1 MIHSIKVL
9 SDLIQIQSY
18 SGDEAQRVNYL
29 EKLIA
34 AEGIPTQKHLNNL
47 WCVNKHFETGK
58 FTILLNSHTDT
69 VKPNKGYTRDP
80 LKAEIID
87 GKLFGLGSNDAGGP
101 LVSLLAVFC
110 ELYAEQLPFNL
121 VFAASAEEE
130 ISGKNG
136 VAALWSHLPK
146 IDLALVGEPTKMELA
161 VAERGLMVLDCVAKG
176 KAGHAARNEG
186 VNAIYEAIKDIQWF
200 TTQQFPKVSKVLGS
214 VKMSVTMIESG
225 SQHNVVPAECKFVV
239 DVRVPDTYLNE
250 ELLQL
255 IKENVSCEVAARSTR
270 LNSSGLPEGHPL
282 FAVAKTLSIPTYG
295 SPTTSDQSLMPCV
308 SVKIGPGDS
317 ARSHMAD
324 EYIFVD
330 ELEKA
335 PARYKEILLGLGS
348 KL

>member
-1 MIHSIKVL
+1 MNPLQIL
-9 SDLIQIQSY
+9 SDLIQIPAF
-18 SGDEAQRVNYL
+18 SGEENLRVTYL
-29 EKLIA
+29 EKVLNDQ
-34 AEGIPTQKHLNNL
+34 GISTKKHLNNL
-47 WCVNKHFETGK
+47 WCVNQHFSESK

-69 VKPNKGYTRDP
+69 VKPNKGYTREP
-80 LKAEIID
+80 HVAEVID

-101 LVSLLAVFC
+101 LISLMTVFC
-110 ELYAEQLPFNL
+110 ELYAENLPFNL
-121 VFAASAEEE
+121 VFAATAEEE

-136 VAALWSHLPK
+136 IAALWPSLPK
-146 IDLALVGEPTKMELA
+146 IDLAIVGEPTKMELA

-186 VNAIYEAIKDIQWF
+186 INAIYEALKDIKWF
-200 TTQQFPKVSKVLGS
+200 KTHQFPKVSEVLGP
-214 VKMSVTMIESG
+214 VKMSVTVIEAG

-239 DVRVPDTYLNE
+239 DVRVPDTYSNE

-255 IKENVSCEVAARSTR
+255 IKESVLCEVTARSTR

-282 FAVAKTLSIPTYG
+282 FKVAEQLNIPTYG
-295 SPTTSDQSLMPCV
+295 SPTTSDQSLMPCI

-330 ELEKA
+330 ELQKA
-335 PARYKEILLGLGS
+335 PAQYKEILLAFG
-348 KL
+348 KLI

>member
-1 MIHSIKVL
+1 MNPLQILI
-9 SDLIQIQSY
+9 DLIQIPAF
-18 SGDEAQRVNYL
+18 SGEENLRVSYL
-29 EKLIA
+29 EKVLNDQ
-34 AEGIPTQKHLNNL
+34 GIVTNKHLNNL
-47 WCVNKHFETGK
+47 WCVNQHFSEGK

-69 VKPNKGYTRDP
+69 VKPNKGYTREP
-80 LKAEIID
+80 HVAEVID

-101 LVSLLAVFC
+101 LISLMTVFC
-110 ELYAEQLPFNL
+110 ELYAENLPFNL
-121 VFAASAEEE
+121 VFAATAEEE

-136 VAALWSHLPK
+136 IAALWPSLPK
-146 IDLALVGEPTKMELA
+146 IDLAIVGEPTKMELA

-186 VNAIYEAIKDIQWF
+186 INAIYEALKDIKWF
-200 TTQQFPKVSKVLGS
+200 KTHQFPKVSEVLGP
-214 VKMSVTMIESG
+214 VKMSVTVIEAG

-239 DVRVPDTYLNE
+239 DVRVPDTYSNE

-255 IKENVSCEVAARSTR
+255 IKESVLCEVTARSTR

-282 FAVAKTLSIPTYG
+282 FKVAEQLNIPTYG
-295 SPTTSDQSLMPCV
+295 SPTTSDQSLMPCI

-330 ELEKA
+330 ELQKA
-335 PARYKEILLGLGS
+335 PARYKEILLAFG
-348 KL
+348 KLI

>member
-1 MIHSIKVL
+1 MNPLQILI
-9 SDLIQIQSY
+9 DLIQIPAF
-18 SGDEAQRVNYL
+18 SGEENLRVSYL
-29 EKLIA
+29 EKVLNDQ
-34 AEGIPTQKHLNNL
+34 GIVTNKHLNNL
-47 WCVNKHFETGK
+47 WCVNQHFSEDK

-69 VKPNKGYTRDP
+69 VKPNKGYTREP
-80 LKAEIID
+80 HVAEVID

-101 LVSLLAVFC
+101 LISLMTVFC
-110 ELYAEQLPFNL
+110 ELYAENLPFNL
-121 VFAASAEEE
+121 VFAATAEEE

-136 VAALWSHLPK
+136 IAALWPSLPK
-146 IDLALVGEPTKMELA
+146 IDLAIVGEPTKMELA

-186 VNAIYEAIKDIQWF
+186 INAIYEALKDIKWF
-200 TTQQFPKVSKVLGS
+200 KTHQFPKVSEVLGP
-214 VKMSVTMIESG
+214 VKMSVTVIEAG

-239 DVRVPDTYLNE
+239 DVRVPDTYSNE

-255 IKENVSCEVAARSTR
+255 IKESVLCEVTARSTR

-282 FAVAKTLSIPTYG
+282 FKVAEQLNIPTYG

-330 ELEKA
+330 ELQKA
-335 PARYKEILLGLGS
+335 PARYKEILLAFG
-348 KL
+348 KLI

>member
-1 MIHSIKVL
+1 MNPLQIL
-9 SDLIQIQSY
+9 SDLVQIPAF
-18 SGDEAQRVNYL
+18 SGEENLRVTYL
-29 EKLIA
+29 EKVLNDQ
-34 AEGIPTQKHLNNL
+34 GISTKKHLNNL
-47 WCVNKHFETGK
+47 WCVNQHFCEDK

-69 VKPNKGYTRDP
+69 VKPNKGYTREP
-80 LKAEIID
+80 HAAEVID

-101 LVSLLAVFC
+101 LISLMTVFC
-110 ELYAEQLPFNL
+110 ELYAENLPFNL
-121 VFAASAEEE
+121 VFAATAEEE

-136 VAALWSHLPK
+136 IAALWPSLPK
-146 IDLALVGEPTKMELA
+146 IDLAIVGEPTKMELA

-186 VNAIYEAIKDIQWF
+186 INAIYEALKDIKWF
-200 TTQQFPKVSKVLGS
+200 KTHQFPKVSEVLGP
-214 VKMSVTMIESG
+214 VKMSVTVIEAG

-239 DVRVPDTYLNE
+239 DVRVPDTYSNE

-255 IKENVSCEVAARSTR
+255 IKESVLCEVTARSTR

-282 FAVAKTLSIPTYG
+282 FKVAEQLNIPTYG

-330 ELEKA
+330 ELQKA
-335 PARYKEILLGLGS
+335 PARYKEILLAFG
-348 KL
+348 KLI